1 MELQHINFKIYS
13 STPET
18 ISFENTVHIFHRWI
32 QDKTLEGILID
43 VADYSHVPSGPGIL
57 LIGHDAFYSLE
68 LGHENRMGFLYNRR
82 TIQEGDNQSRIESAL
97 RSALKAAFLLAKD
110 ESWENKVQFASKE
123 IRFFINDRMIVPNK
137 ESSFLA
143 IRDELQSSIDNIFGT
158 EKKAYLSYEQED
170 SRSRFGIQILLP
182 SPLKLEEYVL

>member
-18 ISFENTVHIFHRWI
+18 ISFENTVRIFHRWI

-57 LIGHDAFYSLE
+57 LIGHEAFYSLE
-68 LGHENRMGFLYNRR
+68 FGHENRMGLLYNRR

-97 RSALKAAFLLAKD
+97 RSALKAAFLLTKD
-110 ESWENKVQFASKE
+110 ESWEKEVQFSSKE

-137 ESSFLA
+137 EASFLA
-143 IRDELQSSIDNIFGT
+143 IQDELQSSIDNIFGK
-158 EKKAYLSYEQED
+158 EGKVYLSYEQED
-170 SRSRFGIQILLP
+170 PRSRFGVQILLP